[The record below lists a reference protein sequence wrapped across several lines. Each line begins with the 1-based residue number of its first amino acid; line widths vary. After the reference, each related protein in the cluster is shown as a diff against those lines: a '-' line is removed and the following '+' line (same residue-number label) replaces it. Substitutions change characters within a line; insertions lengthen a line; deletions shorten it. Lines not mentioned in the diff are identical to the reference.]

1 MIAYIAIVSDITE
14 RRTFIQNLEKAKADA
29 EASDRLKTAFLA
41 NMSHEIRTPM
51 NAIVGF
57 SNLLSD
63 SKLPEAKKEEYLDH
77 IIQSSNMLL
86 NLIDDIIDI
95 SKIEAGQITINRQ
108 EFRIN
113 KVVQDVFK
121 TFSNVSKK
129 RNLDFRLNIPPSSD
143 SISLNTDPVRLR
155 QILSNLIGN
164 AVKFTERGYIEIG
177 YDVRD
182 NGMGSNIRFFVKDS
196 GIGIPKD
203 KQSLI
208 FERFRQ
214 LDDTRTRRFGGTG
227 LGLSISKKL
236 VDLLGGNIWVESQ
249 PGEGSEFY
257 FTIPYIKEIN
267 LPPVEP
273 ETFSFAKYN
282 WKNKTLLIA
291 EDENSNFE
299 LIKASISKTGIKII
313 RAMNGEEA
321 LEFARSNDDIDL
333 ILMDIRM
340 PKMNG
345 YDATR
350 NIKSIKPELPIISI
364 TAYAM
369 SEDEEKSLEAGCDR
383 YISKPIRPARLLELI
398 DEYLS

>member
-1 MIAYIAIVSDITE
+1 
-14 RRTFIQNLEKAKADA
+14 
-29 EASDRLKTAFLA
+29 
-41 NMSHEIRTPM
+41 
-51 NAIVGF
+51 
-57 SNLLSD
+57 
-63 SKLPEAKKEEYLDH
+63 
-77 IIQSSNMLL
+77 
-86 NLIDDIIDI
+86 
-95 SKIEAGQITINRQ
+95 
-108 EFRIN
+108 
-113 KVVQDVFK
+113 VVQDGFK

-129 RNLDFRLNIPPSSD
+129 RNLDFKLNIPPSSD

-155 QILSNLIGN
+155 QILGNLIGN

-177 YDVRD
+177 YDIRD

-203 KQSLI
+203 KQTLI

-214 LDDTRTRRFGGTG
+214 LDDTSTRRFGGTG

-236 VDLLGGNIWVESQ
+236 VDLLGGAIWVESQ

-257 FTIPYIKEIN
+257 FTIPYKKEKN

-299 LIKASISKTGIKII
+299 LIKASISKTGIRII

-321 LEFARSNDDIDL
+321 LDIARANDDIDL

-350 NIKSIKPELPIISI
+350 NIKSIKPDLPIIAI

-398 DEYLS
+398 DEYIS